1 MFFLAKGT
9 RTSYMLRLLSMFA
22 DRLCRPYLVASG
34 QGIRRSERLSIVR
47 AALTPSRQGEATDVL
62 TLTQVL
68 LIGKMF

>member
-1 MFFLAKGT
+1 
-9 RTSYMLRLLSMFA
+9 MFA